1 MPGES
6 YAEFLERVR
15 EIRRANAIESLLAWD
30 QETYMPRRGA
40 ADRAQ
45 QLALIAG
52 VAHDR
57 LTSADFAGLLARV
70 ERDTPPGDSPEA
82 ANVREMRRLHD
93 RAARVPTELVREIA
107 RCSALA
113 KAAWQEARR
122 LSRFGDFAPHLERLL
137 ELKRRVA
144 DCVGYK
150 TEPYDALLDEYE
162 PGAKSAD
169 IERVF
174 HSLRPQLSALVAA
187 ISSAPRRPDVS
198 VLKRGFPLDKQRA
211 FVQRVLEAMGFD
223 FERGRLDVSAH
234 PFCSGQ
240 TPADVRLTT
249 RYQEQWL
256 PAALFGAIHE
266 AGHGLYE
273 QGLDAAHTDTPM
285 AMAVSLGIHESQS
298 RMWENLIARGRP
310 FWEHWFAPLQAE
322 FPALA
327 DVTLD
332 AFHFAVNAVSPSF
345 IRVEADEVTY
355 NLHIM
360 LRFDVERRLL
370 RGELPVRDVPDAW
383 NTAMRDYLGIT
394 PPDDARGCLQDI
406 HWALGIFGYFP
417 TYALGNLYAAQF
429 LAAARRTLGDLDG
442 MVRGGNLTPLREWV
456 RDNIHRHGM
465 RYPADVLCRRVTGAQ
480 LSDQP
485 FIDYLHAK
493 YRPLYGLP

>member
-1 MPGES
+1 MPGDG
-6 YAEFLERVR
+6 YAGFLERVR
-15 EIRRANAIESLLAWD
+15 EIRRATAIESLLAWD
-30 QETYMPRRGA
+30 QETYMPRHGA

-52 VAHDR
+52 FAHER
-57 LTSADFAGLLARV
+57 LVGDGFAAALERAQREVGTAD
-70 ERDTPPGDSPEA
+70 DPPA
-82 ANVREMRRLHD
+82 VIVREMRRLHE
-93 RAARVPTELVREIA
+93 RAVRVPTELVRDVA

-113 KAAWQEARR
+113 KSAWQDARR
-122 LSRFGDFAPHLERLL
+122 QNRFADFVPHLERML

-144 DCVGYK
+144 DCIGYR
-150 TEPYDALLDEYE
+150 TEPYDALLDEFE

-169 IERVF
+169 IDALFR
-174 HSLRPQLSALVAA
+174 SLRPHLTALVQA
-187 ISSAPRRPDVS
+187 IQNAPRQPDVS
-198 VLKRGFPLDKQRA
+198 VLRRVFPVERQRA
-211 FVQRVLEAMGFD
+211 FVLRILAAMTFD
-223 FERGRLDVSAH
+223 FDRGRLDVSAH

-256 PAALFGAIHE
+256 PTALFGAIHE

-273 QGLDAAHTDTPM
+273 QGFDAAHTDTPM

-298 RMWENLIARGRP
+298 RMWENLVARGRA
-310 FWEHWFAPLQAE
+310 FWDHWYGPLQSE

-327 DVTLD
+327 DVTPD

-360 LRFDVERRLL
+360 LRFDIERRLL
-370 RGELPVRDVPDAW
+370 NGALAVRDVPGAW
-383 NTAMRDYLGIT
+383 NGAMREYLGIT

-429 LAAARRTLGDLDG
+429 LAAARRSLGDLDTAI
-442 MVRGGNLTPLREWV
+442 RGGNLAPLAAWV
-456 RDNIHRHGM
+456 RENIHRHAM
-465 RYPADVLCRRVTGAQ
+465 RYPAAELCRRITGAP
-480 LSDQP
+480 LSATA
-485 FIDYLHAK
+485 FLDYLHGK
-493 YRPLYGLP
+493 YRPLYGLA